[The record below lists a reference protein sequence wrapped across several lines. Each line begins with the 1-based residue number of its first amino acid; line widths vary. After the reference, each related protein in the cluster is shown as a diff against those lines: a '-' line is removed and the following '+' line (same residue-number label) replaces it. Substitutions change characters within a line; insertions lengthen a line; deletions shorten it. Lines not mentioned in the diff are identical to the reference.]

1 MKIAVIVVRSLMGA
15 LFIFASIAYFSGMI
29 TPPEQTGNLKIFND
43 GLNASGYMMPLVK
56 VIELIAGVA
65 LISGFFVPL
74 ASIILAPVIVNIF
87 LVHALLDPSGLPVG
101 IFLVIANGFLGYTY
115 RKSFSPLLQPK
126 ED

>member
-56 VIELIAGVA
+56 VIELIAGIA

-74 ASIILAPVIVNIF
+74 ASIILAPIIVNIF

-101 IFLVIANGFLGYTY
+101 IFLVIANGFLGYAY

-126 ED
+126 EV